1 VNSRININNRTKEFS
16 MPNTWFVRAGRD
28 NKFAEHFLQYK
39 IVAGGW
45 VELGEVDPD
54 ISKAELLQLYRQVHP
69 DRPLQSAHVVASQI
83 IRYLRELEV
92 GDAVMT
98 YNREEQVYY
107 LGEITSECFY
117 TREYIDKLPRIRNV
131 NWKYVI
137 PRGVLSEDATKSLGT
152 RQTVSLLRPTVAAEI
167 NAKARALQ

>member
-1 VNSRININNRTKEFS
+1 

-28 NKFAEHFLQYK
+28 NKFAEDFLQHN

-45 VELGEVDPD
+45 VELGEVDAD
-54 ISKAELLQLYRQVHP
+54 ISKAELVQLYRQVHP
-69 DRPLQSAHVVASQI
+69 DRPQQSANVVTGQI

-98 YNREEQVYY
+98 YNRDEQVYY

-117 TREYIDKLPRIRNV
+117 TREYIDELPRIREV
-131 NWKYVI
+131 DWKYAT
-137 PRGVLSEDATKSLGT
+137 PRSDLSEDARKSLNT